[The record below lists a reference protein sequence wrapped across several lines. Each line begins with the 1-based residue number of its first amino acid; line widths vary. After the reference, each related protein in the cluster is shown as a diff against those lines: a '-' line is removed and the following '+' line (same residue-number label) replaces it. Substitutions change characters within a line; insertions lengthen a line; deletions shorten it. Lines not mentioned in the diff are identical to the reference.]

1 MNRLIIYV
9 SERFLIMRY
18 IKTTLFLSLF
28 LTIAISQRDTLN
40 YGNVQSIVPNPYTES
55 TNPEYPDQKGY
66 VAGTNVYKDI
76 GKYQRFE
83 FYSSNYVV
91 GAVLYFG
98 LVDIDAT
105 GVADTITVVLKD
117 LSNIASD
124 STDGVFSYGP
134 SGDNL
139 ATAKITLDQVDTT
152 GVGTLVMFD
161 NVVQM
166 TGDDFIADSF
176 FIGIEWELTDHLD
189 TFALFSDS
197 TGAELGDGYNR
208 AWEKFEDGNYND
220 FGCVLSPNY
229 CWGYDIDMW
238 IGAVHSSDVVAVD
251 DYDVIL
257 PDQLMMH
264 TAYPNPFN
272 PSTII
277 NYNISYD
284 SNVIITINDI
294 RGRVVNKLYNNYHYS
309 GNGSIRWNG
318 KDNNGMSLPTGIYNY
333 NIQTDREFQSGKI
346 LFIK

>member
-1 MNRLIIYV
+1 L
-9 SERFLIMRY
+9 RY
-18 IKTTLFLSLF
+18 IKTIWVLSF
-28 LTIAISQRDTLN
+28 ILTIAFGQQDTLN
-40 YGNVQSIVPNPYTES
+40 YGDFQSIVPNPYTEG
-55 TNPEYPDQKGY
+55 TNPEWPDQKGY
-66 VAGTNVYKDI
+66 VAGTNVYEDI

-98 LVDIDAT
+98 IVDIDVS
-105 GVADTITVVLKD
+105 GVADTITVVLKG
-117 LSNIASD
+117 LSDIASD
-124 STDGVFSYGP
+124 STDGVYIYGP
-134 SGDNL
+134 SDDNL

-152 GVGTLVMFD
+152 GIGTLVMFD
-161 NVVQM
+161 NAVQM
-166 TGDDFIADSF
+166 AGDDFMADSF

-197 TGAELGDGYNR
+197 TGAELGNGFNR
-208 AWEKFEDGNYND
+208 AWEKFGDGNYND
-220 FGCVLSPNY
+220 FGCVLSPGY

-238 IGAVHSSDVVAVD
+238 IGAVHSSDVVAIN
-251 DYDVIL
+251 DYDVIF

-277 NYNISYD
+277 NYNIPYD

-346 LFIK
+346 LFLK

>member
-1 MNRLIIYV
+1 MK
-9 SERFLIMRY
+9 Y
-18 IKTTLFLSLF
+18 IKPISLLPF
-28 LTIAISQRDTLN
+28 IITITIGQQDTLH
-40 YGNVQSIVPNPYTES
+40 YGDVQSIVLNPYTEG
-55 TNPEYPDQKGY
+55 TNPEWPDQKGY
-66 VAGTNVYKDI
+66 VAGTNVYEDI

-98 LVDIDAT
+98 IVDIDVS
-105 GVADTITVVLKD
+105 GVADTITVVLKG
-117 LSNIASD
+117 LSDIASD
-124 STDGVFSYGP
+124 STDGLYIYGP
-134 SGDNL
+134 SDDNL

-161 NVVQM
+161 NAVQM
-166 TGDDFIADSF
+166 AGDDFMADSF

-197 TGAELGDGYNR
+197 TGAELGNGFNR
-208 AWEKFEDGNYND
+208 AWEKFGDGSYND
-220 FGCVLSPNY
+220 FGCVLSPGY

-251 DYDVIL
+251 DYEIL
-257 PDQLMMH
+257 FPNQLVMH
-264 TAYPNPFN
+264 SAYPNPFN

-277 NYNISYD
+277 NYNIPYD

-294 RGRVVNKLYNNYHYS
+294 KGRVVNKLYNNYHYS

>member
-1 MNRLIIYV
+1 
-9 SERFLIMRY
+9 MRY
-18 IKTTLFLSLF
+18 IKTIWVLSF
-28 LTIAISQRDTLN
+28 ILTIAFGQQDTLN
-40 YGNVQSIVPNPYTES
+40 YGDFQSIVPNPYTEG
-55 TNPEYPDQKGY
+55 TNPEWPDQKGY
-66 VAGTNVYKDI
+66 VAGTNVYEDI

-98 LVDIDAT
+98 IVDIDVS
-105 GVADTITVVLKD
+105 GVADTITVVLKG
-117 LSNIASD
+117 LSDIASD
-124 STDGVFSYGP
+124 STDGVYIYGP
-134 SGDNL
+134 SDDNL

-152 GVGTLVMFD
+152 GIGTLVMFD
-161 NVVQM
+161 NAVQM
-166 TGDDFIADSF
+166 AGDDFMADSF

-197 TGAELGDGYNR
+197 TGAELGNGFNR
-208 AWEKFEDGNYND
+208 AWEKFGDGNYND
-220 FGCVLSPNY
+220 FGCVLSPGY

-238 IGAVHSSDVVAVD
+238 IGAVHSSDVVAIN
-251 DYDVIL
+251 DYDVIF

-277 NYNISYD
+277 NYNIPYD

-346 LFIK
+346 LFLK

>member
-1 MNRLIIYV
+1 
-9 SERFLIMRY
+9 MRY
-18 IKTTLFLSLF
+18 IKTIWVLSF
-28 LTIAISQRDTLN
+28 ILTIAFGQQDTLN
-40 YGNVQSIVPNPYTES
+40 YGDFQSIVPNPYTEG
-55 TNPEYPDQKGY
+55 TNPEWPDQKGY
-66 VAGTNVYKDI
+66 VAGTNVYEDI

-98 LVDIDAT
+98 IVDIDVS
-105 GVADTITVVLKD
+105 GVADTITVVLKG
-117 LSNIASD
+117 LSDIASD
-124 STDGVFSYGP
+124 STDDVYIYGP
-134 SGDNL
+134 SDDNL

-152 GVGTLVMFD
+152 GIGTLVMFD
-161 NVVQM
+161 NAVQM
-166 TGDDFIADSF
+166 AGDDFMADSF

-197 TGAELGDGYNR
+197 TGAELGNGFNR
-208 AWEKFEDGNYND
+208 AWEKFGDGNYND
-220 FGCVLSPNY
+220 FGCVLSPGY

-238 IGAVHSSDVVAVD
+238 IGAVHSSDVVAIN
-251 DYDVIL
+251 DYDVIF

-277 NYNISYD
+277 NYNIPYD

-294 RGRVVNKLYNNYHYS
+294 KGRVVNKLYNNYHYS

-346 LFIK
+346 LFLK

>member
-1 MNRLIIYV
+1 
-9 SERFLIMRY
+9 MRY
-18 IKTTLFLSLF
+18 IKPIWVFSF
-28 LTIAISQRDTLN
+28 ILTIAFGQQDTLN
-40 YGNVQSIVPNPYTES
+40 YGDFQSIVPNPYTEG
-55 TNPEYPDQKGY
+55 TNPEWPDQKGY
-66 VAGTNVYKDI
+66 VAGTNVYEDI

-98 LVDIDAT
+98 IVDIDVS
-105 GVADTITVVLKD
+105 GVADTITVVLKG
-117 LSNIASD
+117 LSDIASD
-124 STDGVFSYGP
+124 STDGLYIYGP
-134 SGDNL
+134 SDDNL

-152 GVGTLVMFD
+152 GIGTLVMFD
-161 NVVQM
+161 NAVQM
-166 TGDDFIADSF
+166 AGDDFMADSF

-197 TGAELGDGYNR
+197 TGAELGNGFNR
-208 AWEKFEDGNYND
+208 AWEKFGDGNYND
-220 FGCVLSPNY
+220 FGCVLSPGY

-251 DYDVIL
+251 DYDVIF

-346 LFIK
+346 LFLK

>member
-1 MNRLIIYV
+1 
-9 SERFLIMRY
+9 MRY
-18 IKTTLFLSLF
+18 IKTIWVLSF
-28 LTIAISQRDTLN
+28 ILTIAFGQQDTLN
-40 YGNVQSIVPNPYTES
+40 YGDFQSIVPNPYTEG
-55 TNPEYPDQKGY
+55 TNPEWPDQKGY
-66 VAGTNVYKDI
+66 VAGTNVYEDI

-98 LVDIDAT
+98 IVDIDVS
-105 GVADTITVVLKD
+105 GVADTITVVLKG
-117 LSNIASD
+117 LSDIASD
-124 STDGVFSYGP
+124 STDGLYIYGP
-134 SGDNL
+134 SDDNL

-152 GVGTLVMFD
+152 GIGTLVMFD
-161 NVVQM
+161 NAVQM
-166 TGDDFIADSF
+166 AGDDFMADSF

-197 TGAELGDGYNR
+197 TGAELGNGFNR
-208 AWEKFEDGNYND
+208 AWEKFGDGNYND
-220 FGCVLSPNY
+220 FGCVLSPGY

-251 DYDVIL
+251 DYDVIF

-277 NYNISYD
+277 NYNIPYD

-346 LFIK
+346 LFLK

>member
-1 MNRLIIYV
+1 
-9 SERFLIMRY
+9 MRY
-18 IKTTLFLSLF
+18 IKTIWVLSF
-28 LTIAISQRDTLN
+28 ILTIAFGQQDTLN
-40 YGNVQSIVPNPYTES
+40 YGDFQSIVPNPYTEG
-55 TNPEYPDQKGY
+55 TNPEWPDQKGY
-66 VAGTNVYKDI
+66 VAGTNVYEDI

-98 LVDIDAT
+98 IVDIDVS
-105 GVADTITVVLKD
+105 GVADTITVVLKG
-117 LSNIASD
+117 LSDIASD
-124 STDGVFSYGP
+124 STEGVYIYGP
-134 SGDNL
+134 SDDNL

-152 GVGTLVMFD
+152 GIGTLVMFD
-161 NVVQM
+161 NAVQM
-166 TGDDFIADSF
+166 AGDDFMADSF

-197 TGAELGDGYNR
+197 TGAELGNGFNR
-208 AWEKFEDGNYND
+208 AWEKFGDGNYND
-220 FGCVLSPNY
+220 FGCVLSPGY

-251 DYDVIL
+251 DYDVIF

-318 KDNNGMSLPTGIYNY
+318 KDNSGMSLPTGIYNY
-333 NIQTDREFQSGKI
+333 NIQTDRESQSGKI